1 MKIWFFLLQNVVI
14 EIFMLQNDEFNHIR
28 SVFLNLKDDIA
39 DHYLTK
45 KCIKM
50 YFPWLKG
57 FFL

>member
-1 MKIWFFLLQNVVI
+1 MKISFFLLQNVVI

-45 KCIKM
+45 KCIKT
-50 YFPWLKG
+50 YFP
-57 FFL
+57 